1 MKKLITMMLVL
12 LIVGGAVFGADTDGG
27 TLTLSADVTGVLKH
41 GFIANKIADAD
52 FGKINSGLSGTAL
65 DYTFA
70 TKIDLESNDS
80 TDVGYYYF
88 VANTPKTGYTIQ
100 FQVNPFYSDVAGFE
114 VPLTLAVA
122 KDVAHANVTVTAVP
136 IAIATSGVIGADI
149 SASEKTT
156 VMDTAQLLVGPKYA
170 GLKLSVTTTGTAN
183 AAYGIPAANDYE
195 ATVVAYVTTK

>member
-12 LIVGGAVFGADTDGG
+12 LIVGGAVFGEETDGG
-27 TLTLSADVTGVLKH
+27 TLTLSAEVTGVLKH

-65 DYTFA
+65 GYTFA
-70 TKIDLESNDS
+70 IDLESDES

-114 VPLTLAVA
+114 VPLTLA
-122 KDVAHANVTVTAVP
+122 
-136 IAIATSGVIGADI
+136 
-149 SASEKTT
+149 
-156 VMDTAQLLVGPKYA
+156 
-170 GLKLSVTTTGTAN
+170 
-183 AAYGIPAANDYE
+183 
-195 ATVVAYVTTK
+195 